1 MDGAQHGALPEAVA
15 ATGVLRTAQAPA
27 HDASPVAAIRTQ
39 LGDGPFALVCLFVS
53 PSADFE
59 EVARDAAAM
68 FGPAEVLACT
78 TAGEIGRS
86 GYEDDQIVAIA
97 FPLKHF
103 EVSSYAIAPLDSVA
117 DDHVTDELIQR
128 RIALG
133 HRPAARDMDTEF
145 GFLLVDGLS
154 MREEHLTA
162 MLSRGLGS
170 MPLFGGSA
178 GDGTRFERTRLARN
192 GEVMTNAAIMTLVR
206 STCAVRVFSLDHLA
220 PTETRMVVTAA
231 DPERRIVREINA
243 EPAAK
248 EFARLLG
255 KDPHQ
260 LDPFT
265 FAAHPVVVRLGD
277 SHHVRAIQRVTEDGE
292 LVFFSAINE
301 GMVLTLAHPEDMAT
315 HLDRSLAELSRDGAV
330 QILGCD
336 CILRRIEA
344 RQGQQTR
351 AISEILGRHHVIGFS
366 TYGEQ
371 FGGLHVNQTLTGVAI
386 YPPGPMT
393 PCR

>member
-1 MDGAQHGALPEAVA
+1 MDGAHPSVLPEPVA
-15 ATGVLRTAQAPA
+15 ATKVLRTAQAPA
-27 HDASPVAAIRTQ
+27 HDASPVTAIRTE

-59 EVARDAAAM
+59 DVARDAAVM

-78 TAGEIGRS
+78 TAGEIGRA
-86 GYEDDQIVAIA
+86 GYEDDQIVAVA
-97 FPLKHF
+97 FPSAHF
-103 EVSSYAIAPLDSVA
+103 EVSSYAIAPLDGVS
-117 DDHVTDELIQR
+117 DEHVTDALIQH

-133 HRPAARDMDTEF
+133 HRPAAQGMDTEF
-145 GFLLVDGLS
+145 AFLLVDGLS

-162 MLSRGLGS
+162 MLSRGLGA

-178 GDGTRFERTRLARN
+178 GDGTRFRETRLARN
-192 GEVMTNAAIMTLVR
+192 GEVLTNAALMALVR
-206 STCAVRVFSLDHLA
+206 SRCTVRVFSLDHLA

-231 DPERRIVREINA
+231 DPERRLVREINA

-255 KDPHQ
+255 KDPNQ

-277 SHHVRAIQRVTEDGE
+277 THHVRAIQRVTEDGE

-301 GMVLTLAHPEDMAT
+301 GMVLTLADHEDMAA
-315 HLDRSLAELSRDGAV
+315 HLDRNLALLSPDGAA

-351 AISEILGRHHVIGFS
+351 AISEILGRHRVIGFS

-386 YPPGPMT
+386 YPPG
-393 PCR
+393 R